1 MKTINKFL
9 ISSLAIGALITTGC
23 KKEYLD
29 TTPSDQISTEDI
41 FKTTKN
47 AYTLLDGI
55 HNGLTSPTIGGQSS
69 NPTDY
74 GLPSVNLADD
84 IMGETV
90 LITSSGYDWYSYHH
104 NYQATE
110 GANYWMNFIY
120 WTTFYKLINN
130 ANYLIDRIDQASG
143 PQSEIDDIKGQA
155 LAYRAFFYNELAN
168 RFGKHYMEGDMN
180 ALSVPL
186 YITGTSATT
195 KPLGRSTVGQV
206 YDQIFEDI
214 KNAVDLLTNSGIQH
228 DSKSQISVIAARGIY
243 ARIALNCGKWDIA
256 AEQAEVVKALAGIM
270 PRTELLNG
278 FNNNNNVEWIW
289 ASDLTGEQYEGRQLF
304 QFFSWMDDE
313 GPGYSRYGAVR
324 MAPKYLRDQIDPTDV
339 RSRWF
344 LEDGRQRKFGLAN
357 KSSYLGNDLFMRTAE
372 MYLIEAEARYRLG
385 DESTAVQVL
394 TDLIASRYENPS
406 DYQPPTSGTALLDE
420 ILLQRKIEL
429 WGEGFGYEDVRRLN
443 KGLNRPT
450 GPGNFSSAIANNNSI
465 TIPAGSPRF
474 IYKIPQREMDNNPSM
489 VQN

>member
-1 MKTINKFL
+1 
-9 ISSLAIGALITTGC
+9 
-23 KKEYLD
+23 
-29 TTPSDQISTEDI
+29 
-41 FKTTKN
+41 
-47 AYTLLDGI
+47 
-55 HNGLTSPTIGGQSS
+55 
-69 NPTDY
+69 
-74 GLPSVNLADD
+74 
-84 IMGETV
+84 
-90 LITSSGYDWYSYHH
+90 
-104 NYQATE
+104 
-110 GANYWMNFIY
+110 
-120 WTTFYKLINN
+120 
-130 ANYLIDRIDQASG
+130 
-143 PQSEIDDIKGQA
+143 
-155 LAYRAFFYNELAN
+155 
-168 RFGKHYMEGDMN
+168 
-180 ALSVPL
+180 
-186 YITGTSATT
+186 
-195 KPLGRSTVGQV
+195 
-206 YDQIFEDI
+206 
-214 KNAVDLLTNSGIQH
+214 
-228 DSKSQISVIAARGIY
+228 
-243 ARIALNCGKWDIA
+243 
-256 AEQAEVVKALAGIM
+256 
-270 PRTELLNG
+270 
-278 FNNNNNVEWIW
+278 IW

-489 VQN
+489 VQNYLMNLIYIKSGRIIFHFLYFCRNTCFDMSLETEIMAQLKQAMKDKNEVALRTLRAIKSAIIIEKTAGPNIDVLTAEEEIKIIKKLAK